1 MPKNF
6 TLLQNDSETGT
17 IFSQPPLI
25 QFERDKNIGNFL
37 VRSSFQTNDQ
47 PGTFK
52 CARSRCK
59 TCPFIHNVEKMSGP
73 KRSIKITDH
82 FMGTSANVIYCI
94 TCTYCKKLH
103 MGETGRRLGNRFRE
117 HLHDVEMTVT
127 HPNQSPDILI
137 SLIILYSLMQFSAFP
152 YI

>member
-103 MGETGRRLGNRFRE
+103 MGETGRRLGDRFRE

-137 SLIILYSLMQFSAFP
+137 SLIILYSLMQFSAFS